1 MNWAHVHTFLAVA
14 RTGQILKAARQL
26 NLNHATVGRQVTALE
41 QSLGARLIDRQ
52 NQGCTLTPAGEA
64 LLVAAEKAESEL
76 LRVGSEISGTA
87 ATISGVVRVGAPE
100 GLGNYFLSQE
110 LASLSASHPELVV
123 QLLPLPRTFSLSR
136 READIAVTLERP
148 LQGKLSVQK
157 LTDYTLSVYA
167 SENYL
172 ERTGEIEQERD
183 LAGRL
188 FITHVDELV
197 YSKALEYA
205 KALGQLM
212 TRRFECGSVVAQMEA
227 VRAGHGVGILHDYA
241 ARRFPELR
249 RLLSGIRF
257 TRSYWLIA
265 HPDTHNVRRV
275 RAVIDHITT
284 TVRADRGKFT
294 RE

>member
-26 NLNHATVGRQVTALE
+26 NLNHATVGRQVMALE

-87 ATISGVVRVGAPE
+87 ATISGVVRVGAPD

-110 LASLSASHPELVV
+110 LA
-123 QLLPLPRTFSLSR
+123 SLSR

-148 LQGKLSVQK
+148 SQGKLSVQK

-183 LAGRL
+183 LVGRL
-188 FITHVDELV
+188 FITHGDELV

-212 TRRFECGSVVAQMEA
+212 TRRFECGSVVAQW
-227 VRAGHGVGILHDYA
+227 RRC
-241 ARRFPELR
+241 ARGMALASFMTTR
-249 RLLSGIRF
+249 RDVF
-257 TRSYWLIA
+257 Q
-265 HPDTHNVRRV
+265 
-275 RAVIDHITT
+275 
-284 TVRADRGKFT
+284 
-294 RE
+294 

>member
-26 NLNHATVGRQVTALE
+26 SLNHATVGRQVMALE

-52 NQGCTLTPAGEA
+52 NQGCPLTPAGEA

-87 ATISGVVRVGAPE
+87 ATISGVVRVGAPD

-110 LASLSASHPELVV
+110 LA
-123 QLLPLPRTFSLSR
+123 SLSR

-148 LQGKLSVQK
+148 SQGKLSVQK

-197 YSKALEYA
+197 YSRALEYA
-205 KALGQLM
+205 KASGQLM

>member
-26 NLNHATVGRQVTALE
+26 NLIHATVGRQVMALE

-52 NQGCTLTPAGEA
+52 NQGCPLTPAGEA
-64 LLVAAEKAESEL
+64 LLVAAEKAESGL
-76 LRVGSEISGTA
+76 LRGGSEISGTA
-87 ATISGVVRVGAPE
+87 ATISGVVRVGAPD

-123 QLLPLPRTFSLSR
+123 QLFPLPRVFSLSR

-148 LQGKLSVQK
+148 SQGNLSVQK

-183 LAGRL
+183 LVGRL
-188 FITHVDELV
+188 FITHGDELV

-212 TRRFECGSVVAQMEA
+212 TRRFECGSVVAQW
-227 VRAGHGVGILHDYA
+227 RRC
-241 ARRFPELR
+241 ARGMALASFMTTR
-249 RLLSGIRF
+249 RDVF
-257 TRSYWLIA
+257 Q
-265 HPDTHNVRRV
+265 
-275 RAVIDHITT
+275 
-284 TVRADRGKFT
+284 
-294 RE
+294 